1 MGGIAVIYVDG
12 RTAPAD
18 FDRRSFLA
26 NIAVRH
32 SSFRRCS
39 PGFGLSTQPLRPA
52 WTVPSPARRERPRCQ
67 PTTPLRL
74 AQSGDVEIYIDE
86 YGRRVIVDAFTGEV
100 LGIQRPR
107 QNRDY
112 RRQRRLR
119 ELNRDQGGFLL
130 DDPDADIPY
139 RPRPYYQGRPVEEYP
154 EAPER
159 GFPESAGGSIPGRA
173 GRLSG
178 GAAAAG
184 RDARAD
190 RAPAARRGSRAR
202 ARR

>member
-1 MGGIAVIYVDG
+1 MMGGLGVIHIGGRDSPCGFRPEIILGKYRQQGSHHSGAARQPFGRRRSRFDRL
-12 RTAPAD
+12 RTAPSPT
-18 FDRRSFLA
+18 RR
-26 NIAVRH
+26 
-32 SSFRRCS
+32 
-39 PGFGLSTQPLRPA
+39 QRP
-52 WTVPSPARRERPRCQ
+52 PRQARRR
-67 PTTPLRL
+67 LRL

-86 YGRRVIVDAFTGEV
+86 YGRRVIVDSFTGEV

-154 EAPER
+154 EHSDEPYPET
-159 GFPESAGGSIPGRA
+159 PE
-173 GRLSG
+173 
-178 GAAAAG
+178 
-184 RDARAD
+184 
-190 RAPAARRGSRAR
+190 
-202 ARR
+202 